1 MKENVKVETQ
11 IVLEINTIVAVA
23 KLITSLGVIAALLWN
38 IFRQYQKWE
47 SYDKKITDTNKRIDD
62 LQTEVGAKMQQIQAE
77 QCMQTYVLQAVLDG
91 LHQLNC
97 NGEVTKASEKL
108 NKYINKKA
116 HSQDDGE

>member
-1 MKENVKVETQ
+1 METQ
-11 IVLEINTIVAVA
+11 IVLEINTVVAIA
-23 KLITSLGVIAALLWN
+23 KLITSFGVIAALLWN